1 MVQLSAMFF
10 GIELAFGG
18 ELTKVTQAAKMAEEA
33 GIDQLVLFDHV
44 VMGTRTDRYPF
55 GKFPV
60 PPEYPWM
67 EPLTVLAA
75 IAASTQRIRIGTSV
89 LITPLRPAPLLAKT
103 AATIDVLSGG
113 RLDLGLGAGWQREE
127 FEASNIDYT
136 TRGARF
142 DDTVRA
148 CKALWRDS
156 PTSFESECFS
166 FHDIYCEPRP
176 VQEELPLWFGG
187 PPNALTARRIAE
199 LGVGW
204 IPMTTKPDELA
215 PAIELM
221 KEHFI
226 TFGRKPESLG
236 VRAQPPTM
244 LNAKGRP
251 DLQRTLDGMQA
262 TLDAGATVIS
272 LVPTAFAHNE
282 EQLGHFFE
290 TFASVNP

>member
-1 MVQLSAMFF
+1 MVQRSAMFF

-18 ELTKVTQAAKMAEEA
+18 DLTKVTHAAKMAEDA

-75 IAASTQRIRIGTSV
+75 IAATTERVRMGTSV

-127 FEASNIDYT
+127 FEASNIDYA

-156 PTSFESECFS
+156 PAAFSSECFS
-166 FHDIYCEPRP
+166 FEDIYCEPRP
-176 VQEELPLWFGG
+176 IQEELPLWFGG

-204 IPMTTKPDELA
+204 IPITTKPDELRA
-215 PAIELM
+215 AVDLM
-221 KEHFI
+221 KECFVQAGRDPE
-226 TFGRKPESLG
+226 TFG

-244 LNAKGRP
+244 LNEKGRP
-251 DLQRTLDGMQA
+251 DLERTLEGARA
-262 TLDAGATVIS
+262 TLDAGATVLS
-272 LVPTAFAHNE
+272 LVPTAFAHTE

-290 TFASVNP
+290 TFASFAL